1 MKRHL
6 SLATTLALSFL
17 AMSAPARSEF
27 PVSPLPAAKV
37 YELRIY
43 HCNPGKLE
51 SLLTRFRDHTT
62 GLFTKHG
69 MTNIGYWVPTDAD
82 KGKDDTLIYLLAH
95 ESREKAKASW
105 EAFRNDPDWQKVK
118 AESEKDGVA
127 LAAKVEATFLD
138 TTDYTPDAAGPV
150 TDHPVMVYELRTYIA
165 SPGKLDN
172 LNRRFR
178 DHTMNLF
185 KKHGMVNVGY
195 WTPSDDD
202 QGKSNTLIYLLAHKD
217 RDAAN
222 KSFAAF
228 GSDPEW
234 QKVYKES
241 QADGV
246 PLAAKVE
253 SIFLSPTDFSR
264 LK

>member
-1 MKRHL
+1 MNWRCLLPAL
-6 SLATTLALSFL
+6 SLGLF
-17 AMSAPARSEF
+17 AMVASVKGETPQPAAPAT
-27 PVSPLPAAKV
+27 KV
-37 YELRIY
+37 YELRVY
-43 HCNPGKLE
+43 HCNPGKLDD
-51 SLLTRFRDHTT
+51 LLKRFREHTI
-62 GLFTKHG
+62 GLFEKHG
-69 MTNIGYWVPTDAD
+69 MTNIGYWVPADDD
-82 KGKDDTLIYLLAH
+82 KGKADTLIYLLAH

-105 EAFRNDPDWQKVK
+105 DAFRNDPEWQKAR

-138 TTDYTPDAAGPV
+138 ETDYTPDASAPGAKPGPL
-150 TDHPVMVYELRTYIA
+150 TYELRTYYT

-172 LNRRFR
+172 LNKRFR
-178 DHTMNLF
+178 EHTMKLF
-185 KKHGMVNVGY
+185 EKHGMINVGY

-202 QGKSNTLIYLLAHKD
+202 QGKANTLIYLLTHKD
-217 RDAAN
+217 RDAAG
-222 KSFAAF
+222 KSWGAF

-241 QADGV
+241 QSDGI

-253 SIFLSPTDFSR
+253 TIFLVPTDFSR